1 MSPLIYLSCAWAAG
15 VLAGTVLLSKI
26 DDLPYLLALA
36 GLTPL
41 PFLLLRRYR
50 RIVILAS
57 LCLAAFFAAASYSF
71 SSQSVTENDLSSFN
85 GTVQEIKGTIYRDP
99 EVTDKSTQLYF
110 SATGISAGGPSRPVD
125 GKTLLFVPRNADYQY
140 GDVLKV
146 TGELETPPQLDDFD
160 YAGYLAHQG
169 IGSIMYYPHI
179 ETQEGTTAFKPLA
192 WVYDFRDSLAGV
204 LARTLPEP
212 QASLAQGLVLG
223 IRTNI
228 PPDVKNDF
236 IRSGTAHL
244 LAISGVNLSIIA
256 GIMLSIGIWLFGRR
270 RYLYVWLALA
280 VVWLY
285 ALLTGMHPPVV
296 RGAIMASLFLGAELF
311 GRQKSAFVPLTLAA
325 AVMVGISPYILRDA
339 SFQLS
344 FVAMAGL
351 VFLYPA
357 LRDLGRKLVAR
368 ALGEEEAAVSLVSLA
383 SDSFAATLAAT
394 IFVWPLIAYYFGIVS
409 LVSPIATLLALP
421 ALPAT
426 IILGTLSGAAGIFFL
441 PVAQVIGLVSWLFLS
456 YILLVAHAF
465 ALPPVSIIQVGTLSP
480 ALFWAY
486 YAVLALAL
494 WLWSRRDIA
503 ESMLKALSQTLAR
516 VPRKRLVAPL
526 VVIAILVWSIA
537 LTMPDDKVHVSFLNV
552 GQGDAILIAR
562 GSQQILVDGGPSRQ
576 AITRELSE
584 KMPFWDRSIDLVVL
598 THPHE
603 DHLAGLVEVSSRYDI
618 GQAAQSTASHSGSLY
633 DEWRKALEAQGIAPT
648 IIQPGQEVR
657 LGEGLVIAILHPG
670 PDTGT
675 DETLD
680 ANNNS
685 LVLRVEVGKVSFLLT
700 SDIGQ
705 KAESMLLQQRARVA
719 STVLKVA
726 HHGSGD
732 SNSGPFI
739 ATVRPQA
746 AVISVGENNEF
757 GHPSDD
763 ALTRLGE
770 KLVTENIY
778 RSDVNGTIEFITD
791 GERLWVKCELPR

>member
-1 MSPLIYLSCAWAAG
+1 MSPLIYLSCAWVAG
-15 VLAGTVLLSKI
+15 ILAGTVLLSKI

-110 SATGISAGGPSRPVD
+110 SATALDGGRPVD

-256 GIMLSIGIWLFGRR
+256 GIMLSVGVWLFGRR
-270 RYLYVWLALA
+270 RYFYVWLALT

-325 AVMVGISPYILRDA
+325 AVMVGISPYILGDA

-357 LRDLGRKLVAR
+357 LLNLGRKLIAR

-503 ESMLKALSQTLAR
+503 ESMLKALSQILAR

-537 LTMPDDKVHVSFLNV
+537 LTMPDDKVHVSFLDV

-576 AITRELSE
+576 VITRELSE
-584 KMPFWDRSIDLVVL
+584 KMPFWDRSIDLIVL
-598 THPHE
+598 THPHL
-603 DHLAGLVEVSSRYDI
+603 DHLAGLVEVAVRYDV
-618 GQAAQSTASHSGSLY
+618 GQAARSTASHSGSLY

-657 LGEGLVIAILHPG
+657 LGEGLVITILHPG
-670 PDTGT
+670 PGTGT

-680 ANNNS
+680 ANNS

-726 HHGSGD
+726 HHGSGG
-732 SNSGPFI
+732 SNSAPFI
-739 ATVRPQA
+739 ATVRPQV

-763 ALTRLGE
+763 VLTRLGE

-778 RSDVNGTIEFITD
+778 RTDVNGTIEFITD
-791 GERLWVKCELPR
+791 GERLWVRTEN

>member
-36 GLTPL
+36 GLAPL
-41 PFLLLRRYR
+41 PLLFLRRYR
-50 RIVILAS
+50 KVVILTS

-99 EVTDKSTQLYF
+99 EVTDKTAQLYF
-110 SATGISAGGPSRPVD
+110 SATALDGGRPVK
-125 GKTLLFVPRNADYQY
+125 GKALLFVPRNADYQY

-169 IGSIMYYPHI
+169 IGSIMYYPRI
-179 ETQEGTTAFKPLA
+179 NVVEEDTGFAPLA
-192 WVYDFRDSLAGV
+192 WVYDLRDSLAGV
-204 LARTLPEP
+204 LAKALPEP
-212 QASLAQGLVLG
+212 QASLAQGLILG

-236 IRSGTAHL
+236 TRSGTAHL

-256 GIMLSIGIWLFGRR
+256 GIMLSVGVWLFGRR
-270 RYLYVWLALA
+270 RYFYVWLALA

-285 ALLTGMHPPVV
+285 ALLTGLHPPVV

-368 ALGEEEAAVSLVSLA
+368 ALGGKEAAVSLVSLA

-441 PVAQVIGLVSWLFLS
+441 PIAQIISLVNWLFLS

-465 ALPPVSIIQVGTLSP
+465 ALPPVSIIEVGELNSTLV
-480 ALFWAY
+480 WAY

-503 ESMLKALSQTLAR
+503 ESMLKALSQILVR

-537 LTMPDDKVHVSFLNV
+537 LTMPDDKVHVSFLDV

-562 GSQQILVDGGPSRQ
+562 GSQQILVDGGPGRQ
-576 AITRELSE
+576 GITRELSE
-584 KMPFWDRSIDLVVL
+584 KMPFWDRSIDLIVL

-603 DHLAGLVEVSSRYDI
+603 DHLAGLVEVPFRYSV
-618 GQAAQSTASHSGSLY
+618 GQAARSTASHSGSLY
-633 DEWRKALEAQGIAPT
+633 DEWQEMLEAQGVT
-648 IIQPGQEVR
+648 TTSIQAGQEVR
-657 LGEGLVIAILHPG
+657 LGDGLVITILHPIS
-670 PDTGT
+670 GT
-675 DETLD
+675 DERLD
-680 ANNNS
+680 ANDKS
-685 LVLRVEVGKVSFLLT
+685 LVLRVDTGEVSFLLT

-705 KAESMLLQQRARVA
+705 KAESMLVQQRARVA

-726 HHGSGD
+726 HHGSDG
-732 SNSGPFI
+732 SNSAPFI
-739 ATVRPQA
+739 GAVRPQA
-746 AVISVGENNEF
+746 AVISVGENNKF

-778 RSDVNGTIEFITD
+778 RTDVNGTIEFITD
-791 GERLWVKCELPR
+791 GERLWVRTEK